1 MGQQW
6 PLVNSDQSI
15 NDTYHQ
21 EASLWQ
27 LLTAFVHTHPSP
39 GTACW
44 PIWTPSAFLRDI
56 LIWNTFPHFSMWLTG
71 TGNHTQLQCSPFR
84 NPSLRPYLSL
94 APDHDLCWPLL
105 TSAWAGPMPYQTLYV
120 QHWDSEQHAVT
131 QNGHLGK
138 RGTEVSL
145 CTLEGSGQ
153 PDPEGQSRT
162 EGRSRG
168 SGLKSQSVLILGDS
182 LNFLILNFSPWKS
195 GQWQY
200 QPPRVVGGI
209 QWDHP

>member
-1 MGQQW
+1 MTTANCFCAHTPIPRHG
-6 PLVNSDQSI
+6 
-15 NDTYHQ
+15 
-21 EASLWQ
+21 
-27 LLTAFVHTHPSP
+27 LLTYLNALRLFKRHSNLKYLSP
-39 GTACW
+39 LLHVIDWDWKSHSVAMQPFQEPLSETI
-44 PIWTPSAFLRDI
+44 P
-56 LIWNTFPHFSMWLTG
+56 LTG
-71 TGNHTQLQCSPFR
+71 TWP
-84 NPSLRPYLSL
+84 
-94 APDHDLCWPLL
+94 WPLL

-200 QPPRVVGGI
+200 QPPRAVGGI